1 MRGSGLSLSFLKPN
15 IPDRQKNQK
24 DQIDQRK
31 PTPAMSVNSYWQ
43 PVAFHG
49 PPLLLLHSMRRQ
61 YLDGTGYA
69 LACQENFGC
78 RPLTHSLKKRK
89 DETVRRLVPIR
100 LIPNQG
106 GGEMEDLSPPDHNG
120 PPS

>member
-1 MRGSGLSLSFLKPN
+1 MRGSGLSLSFLKPT
-15 IPDRQKNQK
+15 IPDRQK

-31 PTPAMSVNSYWQ
+31 PTPVMSVNSYWQ

-69 LACQENFGC
+69 
-78 RPLTHSLKKRK
+78 
-89 DETVRRLVPIR
+89 
-100 LIPNQG
+100 
-106 GGEMEDLSPPDHNG
+106 
-120 PPS
+120 